1 MGVLIPILVLGHGFE
16 ELLHRGRPQRSG
28 QGDGKLAA
36 IRCYSVFLAFP
47 KSPTTAGETGDSR
60 R

>member
-16 ELLHRGRPQRSG
+16 ELLHRERPQRSG
-28 QGDGKLAA
+28 LGDGKLAA
-36 IRCYSVFLAFP
+36 IRCYEVFLASQ
-47 KSPTTAGETGDSR
+47 SPTTVGETGDSR